1 MTVPHDDSPGCSIVH
16 FVESHRSWLFAL
28 VLVLASF
35 FAPSSSQAQEGRRLR
50 AGYTSLSGN
59 MLPLWAARD
68 GGYFKKHGLDFDLI
82 SMPSGNEGMSALIA
96 GELEFLAIAGSTTAS
111 AAVGGA
117 DVVALGTTVERL
129 VAFLVV
135 APSIQK
141 SEELKGK
148 SVGISRFGT
157 SIDTGARMAIQHYG
171 LEPIK
176 DVSIVQIGAVSSILS
191 AMRGGRIQAAILTYP
206 SIIQARREGYREL
219 LDIASLGT
227 PYASTGITVRRSYL
241 SRLDDFSHGHAE
253 PVLDEDDFAARDEAV
268 VDVDFDGL
276 ADLAVELDDG
286 ADIHL
291 QQACDRHPGAA
302 EDDRDADGNVEYR
315 LEVGGGLFA
324 GRRRRLAAG
333 CGHFL
338 EGRRRL
344 CVGDR
349 WLIGAL
355 LRRWSD
361 AAGGEVGGDAL
372 VDFGARSR
380 RCRGRG
386 RRRPIR
392 CGRRRARSRDR
403 P

>member
-241 SRLDDFSHGHAE
+241 QQRRDLVTNYVKAIVESIARVKKDK
-253 PVLDEDDFAARDEAV
+253 PFAVDVMSKYLRTTDKEILEGTYDISVTKYLKRVPWPTLEAFRSV
-268 VDVDFDGL
+268 VDEL
-276 ADLAVELDDG
+276 AQVNPKAKGQDPKRFYDEGILKELDKSG
-286 ADIHL
+286 FISA
-291 QQACDRHPGAA
+291 
-302 EDDRDADGNVEYR
+302 
-315 LEVGGGLFA
+315 VGG
-324 GRRRRLAAG
+324 
-333 CGHFL
+333 
-338 EGRRRL
+338 
-344 CVGDR
+344 
-349 WLIGAL
+349 
-355 LRRWSD
+355 S
-361 AAGGEVGGDAL
+361 
-372 VDFGARSR
+372 
-380 RCRGRG
+380 
-386 RRRPIR
+386 
-392 CGRRRARSRDR
+392 
-403 P
+403 